1 MWAKFVIAFIL
12 FLVTLPVAHGKAV
25 PPSMLIPHHYTSQ
38 EGLIFDN
45 VNGIAQDR
53 AGFIWVATE
62 DGLSRFDGKS
72 FYNIKYDVRS
82 PQGLAGNYIAQLYTD
97 VQGNLWVTSRNGI
110 SKYDVS
116 SESFTHFELA
126 STRDSRFKS
135 DVSSVSRST
144 SNNELWIS
152 SNGRGFYRFN
162 STTGGFLR
170 YTTESLPGLSSNM
183 VTRVYDD
190 GKGHLWVG
198 TQDNGVQVFAIRPD
212 GLVLDSQLSVL
223 QRENRY
229 CRVHHIYE
237 DAANRVWVATDNGL
251 LVYDRHTAKHRWFH
265 ASQLNLPSNRFL
277 SLAADGDDQLYVGME
292 DGGVYRFR
300 ITAVPTVGLVSM
312 PLIADAN
319 YQAALTE
326 RSVPALFIDRDG
338 NLWVGTSGDGLFLTA
353 KPKYNFAQ
361 FGAGAPWPAN
371 FPNIRYYGL
380 AEDGQGNLFVGTDG
394 HGLFKFDT
402 QNRLVKHYTACGHVG
417 CLTDNALLYAY
428 RDRQN
433 RIWFGTYNGGL
444 LQYRSKTD
452 DFRAYRFD
460 AAVEGFSGGNDV
472 RVVFEDH
479 RGQLWI
485 GTNGGG
491 LNRLNENTGRFTR
504 YLQTNSGI
512 PANDIRAVAEDRN
525 GDLIVGTYGAGITFF
540 DPQKEQFGLPHHEAL
555 YERLKNEVIF
565 ALHVTDDNHLWIA
578 TESMGL
584 LVYDLGLQRVVR
596 HIDERNGLASNT
608 VLSIQFDGAGNC
620 WLSTNKGLA
629 KIMRQQELVFNFGHS
644 SGIQSGIFNPNS
656 ALFSAHRNQLFFGG
670 TGGLTYFSPPKVAR
684 QSSDSPVT
692 LTGIAI
698 FGQPV
703 QVGLPQDRPL
713 LAHALNETSSITLG
727 PSQTTFTIHYS
738 SLEYG
743 YADELQFAYKLA
755 GLDAEWNSAGHQRS
769 ATYRYLPPGEYTF
782 AVGVESG
789 GVVRP
794 DSVKTLRI
802 VVLPPWYRT
811 WWAYLGYLAIATVI
825 YAYYRR
831 YRRQRAALKYEL
843 AIATIE
849 REKEKEWNE
858 LKINFYTRLSH
869 EFRSS
874 LTLILNPVKDL
885 LGSNPPPQ
893 LEPYV
898 STLHAN
904 TARLLR
910 LADQALAV
918 RQDELI
924 SENVTLSEFD
934 VVQLIR
940 EVIDCLTN
948 LAAKKKIGLI
958 LHATTDRLSVWSDR
972 EKLETIIFNLLFN
985 AVKFTDRGGVT
996 ATVKLGAEGQF
1007 EMEVADTGCGVAE
1020 TVGSR
1025 LFEQYYHLSAADP
1038 QLPKGFGV
1046 GLWLVK
1052 SLVELL
1058 SGTISYTSRPGHGTA
1073 FTIQLPPHREAVE
1086 ADRASADRDN
1096 ISNTVARTITR
1107 TATVSKILVVEDDLE
1122 LAKYLKSEFETE
1134 YTVWLADNESDAL
1147 EIVAAEMPDIIV
1159 CDIMLAGGNGLHFCQ
1174 AVRQNTRWKHIPVLL
1189 MTATKGTEI
1198 QIDGIENGA
1207 DDILVKPFDKGVLQA
1222 KVKAL
1227 LQRNQNLR
1235 DYFLNHV
1242 TDAMGYQKIAPED
1255 KALLDKCIAIVE
1267 SRLTDDALTVQVLA
1281 DECGMTYATLSNRMK
1296 EINQQTPNTLIRTV
1310 RLHKA
1315 AQLLLTTDATVYEVA
1330 YQVGIKDLKY
1340 FREQFAKL
1348 YRLNPSEFVKKY
1360 RKPFHET
1367 LHSN

>member
-1 MWAKFVIAFIL
+1 
-12 FLVTLPVAHGKAV
+12 
-25 PPSMLIPHHYTSQ
+25 
-38 EGLIFDN
+38 
-45 VNGIAQDR
+45 
-53 AGFIWVATE
+53 
-62 DGLSRFDGKS
+62 
-72 FYNIKYDVRS
+72 
-82 PQGLAGNYIAQLYTD
+82 
-97 VQGNLWVTSRNGI
+97 
-110 SKYDVS
+110 
-116 SESFTHFELA
+116 
-126 STRDSRFKS
+126 
-135 DVSSVSRST
+135 
-144 SNNELWIS
+144 
-152 SNGRGFYRFN
+152 
-162 STTGGFLR
+162 
-170 YTTESLPGLSSNM
+170 
-183 VTRVYDD
+183 
-190 GKGHLWVG
+190 
-198 TQDNGVQVFAIRPD
+198 
-212 GLVLDSQLSVL
+212 
-223 QRENRY
+223 
-229 CRVHHIYE
+229 
-237 DAANRVWVATDNGL
+237 
-251 LVYDRHTAKHRWFH
+251 
-265 ASQLNLPSNRFL
+265 
-277 SLAADGDDQLYVGME
+277 ME

-300 ITAVPTVGLVSM
+300 MTTDPALNLVSI

-319 YQAALTE
+319 YKVALTE
-326 RSVPALFIDRDG
+326 RSVPALFIDHDG
-338 NLWVGTSGDGLFLTA
+338 NVWVGTSGDGLFLTA

-361 FGAGAPWPAN
+361 FGAGASWPAN

-380 AEDGQGNLFVGTDG
+380 AEDRQGNLFVGTDG
-394 HGLFKFDT
+394 HGLFKFDA
-402 QNRLVKHYTACGHVG
+402 QNRLVKHYTACSHEG

-428 RDRQN
+428 RDRRN
-433 RIWFGTYNGGL
+433 RIWFGTYKGGL
-444 LQYRSKTD
+444 LQYRPKTD
-452 DFRAYRFD
+452 DFLAYRFD
-460 AAVEGFSGGNDV
+460 ATVEGFSGGNDV

-504 YLQTNSGI
+504 YLQTNSNI
-512 PANDIRAVAEDRN
+512 PANDIRAVAEDHDGN
-525 GDLIVGTYGAGITFF
+525 LIVGTYGAGITFF
-540 DPQKEQFGLPHHEAL
+540 DPQKEQFGLPRHEAL
-555 YERLKNEVIF
+555 YEQLKNEVIF
-565 ALHVTDDNHLWIA
+565 ALHVTEENHLWIA

-584 LVYDLGLQRVVR
+584 LVYDLHAKHVVR
-596 HIDERNGLASNT
+596 HVDEHNGLASNT
-608 VLSIQFDGAGNC
+608 VFSIQFDKAGNC
-620 WLSTNKGLA
+620 WLSTNKGLS
-629 KIMRQQELVFNFGHS
+629 KIMRQQKLVFNFGHS

-656 ALFSAHRNQLFFGG
+656 ALFSTRRNQLFFGG
-670 TGGLTYFSPPKVAR
+670 TGGLTYFSPPTVVRKAP
-684 QSSDSPVT
+684 DSPVT
-692 LTGIAI
+692 LTGMAI
-698 FGQPV
+698 FGQSV
-703 QVGLPQDRPL
+703 QVGVPRDQPMLSR
-713 LAHALNETSSITLG
+713 ALNETSSITLG
-727 PSQTTFTIHYS
+727 PWQTTFTIYYS

-743 YADELQFAYKLA
+743 YADELQFAYKLT
-755 GLDAEWNSAGHQRS
+755 GLDADWNRAGHQRS
-769 ATYRYLPPGEYTF
+769 ATYRYLSPGEYTF

-789 GVVRP
+789 GIVRP
-794 DSVKTLRI
+794 DSIRTLRI

-811 WWAYLGYLAIATVI
+811 WWAYLGYLAIAAVI
-825 YAYYRR
+825 YFYYRK
-831 YRRQRAALKYEL
+831 YRRQKAALKYEL

-904 TARLLR
+904 TTRLLR

-924 SENVTLSEFD
+924 SENLVLSEFD

-940 EVIDCLTN
+940 DVIDCLTN
-948 LAAKKKIGLI
+948 LAAKKKIALS
-958 LHATTDRLSVWSDR
+958 LHATTNRLPVWSDR

-985 AVKFTDRGGVT
+985 AVKFTDEGGVT
-996 ATVKLGAEGQF
+996 ATVKLDE
-1007 EMEVADTGCGVAE
+1007 EDHLEITVTDTGCGVAE
-1020 TVGSR
+1020 TVGLR

-1058 SGTISYTSRPGHGTA
+1058 GGTIIYQSRQGHGTT
-1073 FTIQLPPHREAVE
+1073 FTIRLPPNRIDTDAGTDT
-1086 ADRASADRDN
+1086 ATSAH
-1096 ISNTVARTITR
+1096 ISNTLARTIQR
-1107 TATVSKILVVEDDLE
+1107 AATTSKILVVEDDLE

-1147 EIVAAEMPDIIV
+1147 EIVADEMPDIIV
-1159 CDIMLAGGNGLHFCQ
+1159 CDIMLADGNGLHFCQ
-1174 AVRQNTRWKHIPVLL
+1174 TVRQNASWKHIPVLL

-1242 TDAMGYQKIAPED
+1242 TDAVGYQKIAPED
-1255 KALLDKCIAIVE
+1255 KALLDKCISIIE
-1267 SRLTDDALTVQVLA
+1267 SRLTDDAFNVQVLA
-1281 DECGMTYATLSNRMK
+1281 DACGMTYATLSNRVK
-1296 EINQQTPNTLIRTV
+1296 DINQQTPNALIRTV

-1315 AQLLLTTDATVYEVA
+1315 AQLLLTTDATIYEVA

>member
-1 MWAKFVIAFIL
+1 MWGKIVIALIFTTVS
-12 FLVTLPVAHGKAV
+12 LVPGKAA
-25 PPSMLIPHHYTSQ
+25 PASTRIPHHYTSQ

-45 VNGIAQDR
+45 VNSIAQDR

-62 DGLSRFDGKS
+62 DGLSRFDGKT
-72 FYNIKYDVRS
+72 FHNIKYDVHS
-82 PQGLAGNYIAQLYTD
+82 PQGLAGNYIAQLHTD
-97 VQGNLWVTSRNGI
+97 AQGDLWITSRNGI

-116 SESFTHFELA
+116 SEAFTHYELV
-126 STRDSRFKS
+126 SNRDSRFKS

-144 SNNELWIS
+144 NNNELWIS

-162 STTGGFLR
+162 RANGRFHR
-170 YTTESLPGLSSNM
+170 YTTENLPGLSSNM

-190 GKGHLWVG
+190 GQGYLWIG
-198 TQDNGVQVFAIRPD
+198 TQDNGVQVFAMRNGGLTPD
-212 GLVLDSQLSVL
+212 SALSVL
-223 QRENRY
+223 QSENRY

-237 DAANRVWVATDNGL
+237 DSAQRIWVATNSGL
-251 LVYDRHTAKHRWFH
+251 LVYDRHTGNHRWFN
-265 ASQLNLPSNRFL
+265 AGQLQLPSNRFL
-277 SLAADGDDQLYVGME
+277 SVIADGNDQLYVGLE
-292 DGGVYRFR
+292 DGGVHRFR
-300 ITAVPTVGLVSM
+300 ISAGSM
-312 PLIADAN
+312 IDLAPAPLIVNAN
-319 YQAALTE
+319 YKPALTE
-326 RSVPALFIDRDG
+326 RSVPALFIDQSG
-338 NLWVGTSGDGLFLTA
+338 NLWAGTSGDGLFLA
-353 KPKYNFAQ
+353 ARSRYNFIQ
-361 FGAGAPWPAN
+361 FGAGTSWSAS

-380 AEDGQGNLFVGTDG
+380 TEDAQGNLFVGTDG
-394 HGLFKFDT
+394 HGLFKFDR
-402 QNRLVKHYTACGHVG
+402 QNRLVKHYMACDSEG
-417 CLTDNALLYAY
+417 CMTDNALLYAY
-428 RDRQN
+428 RDRRN

-444 LQYRSKTD
+444 LQYRPKTD

-460 AAVEGFSGGNDV
+460 AAMEGFSGGNDV

-504 YLQTNSGI
+504 YLQANSNI

-525 GDLIVGTYGAGITFF
+525 GNLIAGTYGAGITFF
-540 DPQKEQFGLPHHEAL
+540 DPQKEQFGLPRHEAL
-555 YERLKNEVIF
+555 YENLKNEVIF
-565 ALHVTDDNHLWIA
+565 ALEVTPDNRLWIA

-584 LVYDLGLQRVVR
+584 LVYDLDTRRVVR
-596 HIDERNGLASNT
+596 HIDERSGLASNT
-608 VLSIQFDGAGNC
+608 VLSIRFDGEGNC
-620 WLSTNKGLA
+620 WLSTNKGLS
-629 KIMRQQELVFNFGHS
+629 KIMQQQEGIFNYGHS

-656 ALFSAHRNQLFFGG
+656 ALFSVYRKQLFFGG
-670 TGGLTYFSPPKVAR
+670 TGGLTYFAPSEVTHRAP
-684 QSSDSPVT
+684 DSPVT
-692 LTGIAI
+692 LTGIDI

-703 QVGLPQDRPL
+703 QVGLPQQHPVLTR
-713 LAHALNETSSITLG
+713 ALNETSVITLT
-727 PSQTTFTIHYS
+727 PSQSTFTINYS

-743 YADELQFAYKLA
+743 YADELQFAYKLN
-755 GLDAEWNSAGHQRS
+755 GLDIEWNSAGNERS

-811 WWAYLGYLAIATVI
+811 WWAYLSYLAIAAII
-825 YAYYRR
+825 YFYYRR

-849 REKEKEWNE
+849 REKEKEWND
-858 LKINFYTRLSH
+858 LKINFYTRMSH

-885 LGSNPPPQ
+885 LANNPPPQ

-910 LADQALAV
+910 LADQALTV

-924 SENVTLSEFD
+924 SENLTLSALD
-934 VVQLIR
+934 VVQLVR

-948 LAAKKKIGLI
+948 LTAKKKITLT
-958 LHATTDRLSVWSDR
+958 LHADANRLVIGSDR
-972 EKLETIIFNLLFN
+972 EKLETIVFNLLFN
-985 AVKFTDRGGVT
+985 AVKFTDSGGVT
-996 ATVKLGAEGQF
+996 VQVKQLENGTL
-1007 EMEVADTGCGVAE
+1007 EMKVSDTGCGVAAS
-1020 TVGSR
+1020 VGPR
-1025 LFEQYYHLSAADP
+1025 LFERYYHLSAANP

-1052 SLVELL
+1052 SLIELL
-1058 SGTISYTSRPGHGTA
+1058 GGTIAYTSKEGYGTT
-1073 FTIQLPPHREAVE
+1073 FTIRLPPNPVDVDTEP
-1086 ADRASADRDN
+1086 AS
-1096 ISNTVARTITR
+1096 ISQTGTPNTLIRTIMR
-1107 TATVSKILVVEDDLE
+1107 TPAMSKILVVEDDLE
-1122 LAKYLKSEFETE
+1122 LARYLKSEFETE

-1147 EIVAAEMPDIIV
+1147 AIVADEMPDIIV
-1159 CDIMLAGGNGLHFCQ
+1159 CDIMLANGNGLHFCQ
-1174 AVRQNTRWKHIPVLL
+1174 TVRQDARWKHIPVLL

-1227 LQRNQNLR
+1227 LQRSRNLR

-1255 KALLDKCIAIVE
+1255 KALIDKCVAVIEA
-1267 SRLTDDALTVQVLA
+1267 RLTDDAFSVQVLA
-1281 DECGMTYATLSNRMK
+1281 EECGMTYATLSNKMK

-1315 AQLLLTTDATVYEVA
+1315 AQLLLTTNATVYEVA

-1340 FREQFAKL
+1340 FREQFARL

-1360 RKPFHET
+1360 RKAFHET